1 MIVSF
6 ITNILTATVV
16 AGTPL
21 LFGTLG
27 GILNEKSGI
36 SNLGYEGM
44 MMVGAVVAYMTV
56 QATGSLLLATVAG
69 MAAGALMALIHAFI
83 CITLKSNQIVSGLAL
98 TIFGTGLANFL
109 GAPYVGTVRAVSYA
123 NLAIPGLSRIP
134 IIGNALFNQNI
145 LVYVSMLL
153 VPLIWIYINRT
164 RWGMNLRAAGEN
176 PAAADSVGINVFAIR
191 YVHTLLGGALG
202 GLAGAYF
209 SLAYY
214 GTWMDTI
221 TGGQG
226 WIAVALVIFA
236 TWNPV
241 RALAG
246 SYLFGLVT
254 ILGLR
259 LQAYGVV
266 IPVSFFSMLPY
277 LLTVVVLILVTGNF
291 KRPRK
296 GVAQPAALSIP
307 YDRETR

>member
-1 MIVSF
+1 
-6 ITNILTATVV
+6 
-16 AGTPL
+16 
-21 LFGTLG
+21 
-27 GILNEKSGI
+27 
-36 SNLGYEGM
+36 
-44 MMVGAVVAYMTV
+44 
-56 QATGSLLLATVAG
+56 
-69 MAAGALMALIHAFI
+69 
-83 CITLKSNQIVSGLAL
+83 
-98 TIFGTGLANFL
+98 
-109 GAPYVGTVRAVSYA
+109 
-123 NLAIPGLSRIP
+123 
-134 IIGNALFNQNI
+134 
-145 LVYVSMLL
+145 
-153 VPLIWIYINRT
+153 
-164 RWGMNLRAAGEN
+164 
-176 PAAADSVGINVFAIR
+176 
-191 YVHTLLGGALG
+191 
-202 GLAGAYF
+202 
-209 SLAYY
+209 
-214 GTWMDTI
+214 MDTI

-291 KRPRK
+291 KRSRK